1 MMKVRL
7 PGKLYTMNKARVG
20 RDTSPMPQ
28 RPVGVR
34 WVVYWCGRS
43 LQVVGLVLI
52 WWVLLLFAGTADMG
66 VLLYWSAAAALVF
79 YAGWACT
86 MWATGR
92 W

>member
-7 PGKLYTMNKARVG
+7 PGELYTMSEERVG
-20 RDTSPMPQ
+20 RSPILP

-34 WVVYWCGRS
+34 WVIYWCGRI
-43 LQVVGLVLI
+43 LQMIGLVLI
-52 WWVLLLFAGTADMG
+52 WWVLLLFAGTAGMG

-79 YAGWACT
+79 YAGWVCM
-86 MWATGR
+86 MWATGK

>member
-7 PGKLYTMNKARVG
+7 PGELYTMSEERVG
-20 RDTSPMPQ
+20 RSPILQ

-34 WVVYWCGRS
+34 WVIYWCGRI
-43 LQVVGLVLI
+43 LQMIGLVLI
-52 WWVLLLFAGTADMG
+52 WWVLLLFAGTAGMG

-79 YAGWACT
+79 YAGWVCM
-86 MWATGR
+86 MWATGK